1 MLSSQHQ
8 SRIITPQ
15 TTLLVIISPCKTL
28 TLTGFAFVYHKKE
41 SSIFLSD
48 WLKSSQ
54 WIIKLHKTN
63 EDAN

>member
-15 TTLLVIISPCKTL
+15 TTLLVITSPCK

-48 WLKSSQ
+48 
-54 WIIKLHKTN
+54 
-63 EDAN
+63 

>member
-15 TTLLVIISPCKTL
+15 TTLLVITSPCKTL

-41 SSIFLSD
+41 SSVFLSD
-48 WLKSSQ
+48 
-54 WIIKLHKTN
+54 
-63 EDAN
+63 